1 MANKVLHYFSDEIFY
16 NKNTQIL
23 SIYGKDIKLTSQL
36 AILVTLYTESEN
48 YEIPSRKIMENIW
61 PDGSG
66 NDEKRRRL
74 LYSFRETLPTEFFK
88 IQNKNQGN
96 PKLYYIKEWNN
107 EKSLISSK

>member
-48 YEIPSRKIMENIW
+48 YEIPSRKIMENI
-61 PDGSG
+61 
-66 NDEKRRRL
+66 
-74 LYSFRETLPTEFFK
+74 
-88 IQNKNQGN
+88 
-96 PKLYYIKEWNN
+96 
-107 EKSLISSK
+107 